1 MGIAEV
7 ISLLSGVAL
16 FLFGMTLMGDG
27 LKKVAGNKLE
37 LILYRLSG
45 TPLRGLLLGTG
56 VTAVI
61 QSSCATSVMVVG
73 FVNSGMMQVKRSVS
87 VILGA
92 ILGTSVTG
100 WVICLSYIEGAGGL
114 KTLLSTATLTG
125 VIAVAGIILRM
136 FTKAQVKRHIG
147 DILMGF
153 AVLMFGMSVM
163 SGAVAGL
170 REAPW
175 FLKLLTGLSNP
186 LLGILAGTVFTAVL
200 QSASAAVGI
209 IQALSVTGAMGVSQA
224 LPLLV
229 GVAIGAAAP
238 VLLAAIGAGAE
249 GKRAAL
255 VYPVAGIL
263 GVAVTG
269 TVFYGLNAAFR
280 FPFLSAQVNPFSVA
294 AVNSFLRLAMV
305 LVLTPLSGL
314 ILKLVTL
321 LVKDAPKPE
330 KEGPALRLEERFLQY
345 PSLALEQ
352 CRENI
357 VAMANL
363 SKKSVGKAIRLL
375 TDFSEEEFE
384 KVKKLEDDSD
394 IYEDRLGAYLMG
406 VTAREMTPR
415 QNADVAEF
423 LHSLTD
429 YERISDHALNLAEN
443 AKELHDKKIV
453 FSAPG
458 QRDLSALTAA
468 VTEILHLSVRAFETG
483 DAETAT
489 RVEPLEQ
496 VIDDLCDD
504 IKRRHVERI
513 RTGVCGYSQGFVFND
528 ILTNLERI
536 ADHCSNLAIAVIE
549 RRDNTYD
556 AHGYINR
563 LKASEDSAFRKAFEE
578 FDTRYRGMMEE
589 SGDNAE

>member
-7 ISLLSGVAL
+7 ISLFSGVAL

-45 TPLRGLLLGTG
+45 TPLKALLLGTG

-61 QSSCATSVMVVG
+61 QSSCATSVMAVG
-73 FVNSGMMQVKRSVS
+73 FVNSGMMQVKRSVD

-100 WVICLSYIEGAGGL
+100 WVICLSYIEGGGSL

-125 VIAVAGIILRM
+125 VIAVVGIILRI
-136 FTKAQVKRHIG
+136 FTKSQVKRHIG

-170 REAPW
+170 KESPA

-186 LLGILAGTVFTAVL
+186 LLGILAGAVFTAAL

-209 IQALSVTGAMGVSQA
+209 IQALSMTGAMGVSQA
-224 LPLLV
+224 LPLLM

-238 VLLAAIGAGAE
+238 VLLSAIGAGTE

-255 VYPVAGIL
+255 IYPVAGVL
-263 GVAVTG
+263 GVGVTG
-269 TVFYGLNAAFR
+269 AVFYALNAVFH
-280 FPFLSAQVNPFSVA
+280 FSFLSVTVNPFSVA

-305 LVLTPLSGL
+305 VVLAPLAGM
-314 ILKLVTL
+314 ILKLVTA
-321 LVKDAPKPE
+321 LVKDTPKTE
-330 KEGPALRLEERFLQY
+330 KSGPALRLEQRFLAY
-345 PSLALEQ
+345 PALALEQ
-352 CRENI
+352 VRENI
-357 VAMANL
+357 VAMAKL
-363 SKKSVGKAIRLL
+363 SQKSVSKAIRLL

-384 KVKKLEDDSD
+384 KVKKLEDDGD

-406 VTAREMTPR
+406 LTGREMTDR
-415 QNADVAEF
+415 QNADAAEF

-443 AKELHDKKIV
+443 AREISDKKIQ
-453 FSAPG
+453 FSVPG
-458 QRDLSALTAA
+458 QRDLNALTSA
-468 VTEILHLSVRAFETG
+468 VTEILHLSVRAFESG
-483 DAETAT
+483 DADAAT
-489 RVEPLEQ
+489 QVEPLEQ
-496 VIDDLCDD
+496 VIDDLCDE

-513 RTGVCGYSQGFVFND
+513 RTGVCTYSQGFVFND

-563 LKASEDSAFRKAFEE
+563 LKASDSDAFRAAFEE
-578 FDTRYRGMMEE
+578 FDARYRGMMEE
-589 SGDNAE
+589 NEN